1 MKLKLYFCWIGV
13 ITLAASDI
21 CLANVC
27 ANINSNADRINY
39 DITKGLAASN
49 NTVGYAFEIN
59 KNSDSV
65 IGVNA
70 ICPEGTTEDFTYRS
84 YVTSYPITHTVGNVQ
99 FIKLNDYLEGGITIT
114 DSVAGIYYPPANY
127 VKMGV
132 DGNTVPRHRP
142 FPVRDHD
149 LDFVFRIIKPFVG
162 QVSYSL
168 TPAFQ
173 VYVTTKKT
181 DPLVSVVYSI
191 AYSGTITV
199 PQSCALNT
207 GQTITMDFGNIGA
220 SAFTQAGAGNKPAG
234 VNPQTRNIA
243 IHCKNIDAQALLS
256 LRIEANKVSGNAI
269 ISDNPD
275 LGFIVADGNKNPLT
289 PNNTDSKIPF
299 QLDDKSSASVP
310 FSAWPVSVTGNKP
323 AEGKFTSEGYL
334 RVDFD

>member
-1 MKLKLYFCWIGV
+1 MKKFLSQLAIIVGIINTPLAFAYTGV
-13 ITLAASDI
+13 CTPTGGTHIFNYNAS
-21 CLANVC
+21 
-27 ANINSNADRINY
+27 Y
-39 DITKGLAASN
+39 DIKNIKDDAAGSEIDDIFKYSVGGAYEATCDSGPTYSGTFIKTGSN
-49 NTVGYAFEIN
+49 LPI
-59 KNSDSV
+59 
-65 IGVNA
+65 
-70 ICPEGTTEDFTYRS
+70 YRVS
-84 YVTSYPITHTVGNVQ
+84 SNITWY
-99 FIKLNDYLEGGITIT
+99 KLNDYLAVSIKGY
-114 DSVAGIYYPPANY
+114 VAGEVRKYFN
-127 VKMGV
+127 
-132 DGNTVPRHRP
+132 VPFLESNNCNQTQCSPTIWASGGRGA
-142 FPVRDHD
+142 VS
-149 LDFVFRIIKPFVG
+149 LMVIKPFIG
-162 QVSYSL
+162 FSPIDTILNYTQAS
-168 TPAFQ
+168 TNKGT
-173 VYVTTKKT
+173 VTAG
-181 DPLVSVVYSI
+181 PYMSEVIMHAS
-191 AYSGTITV
+191 ITV
-199 PQSCALNT
+199 PQSCELNT